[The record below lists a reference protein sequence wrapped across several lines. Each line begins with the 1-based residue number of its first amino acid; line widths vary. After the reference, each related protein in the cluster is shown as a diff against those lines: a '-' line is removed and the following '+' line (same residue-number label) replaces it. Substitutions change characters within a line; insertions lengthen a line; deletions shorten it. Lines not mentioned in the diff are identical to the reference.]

1 MKIKLPN
8 MKRKEEK
15 AIKESNRVSSK
26 KKNNKDEKN
35 VLSEKS
41 KFAIVEAYKSA
52 RTNIMFSLSA
62 TDKKAF
68 TITSYAKGDGK
79 STVAANLAISFSKMG
94 KKVILIDCDLRR
106 PNLHNILKL
115 ENKAG
120 FSDMV
125 GRMVVFDDVV
135 NRDVLPCLDVL
146 TSGTIPPNPSELIC
160 SPEVTRFV
168 ERLNREYDYII
179 FDSPPVGV
187 VADALLL
194 KDYIDTIRDK
204 YDFIFLDCPA
214 GLGVTVINALY
225 TSDAIIIPTQA
236 HYLSI
241 EALQNVFSKLSMIW
255 RHTGSKKPFILG
267 ILFTWYRGYT
277 TNDSQILEKM
287 MEQFSNVP
295 FFKTRIP
302 QFTIIPESDVAKVS
316 IFSYRP
322 NHPAAAIYSEL
333 VDEFLDKVDML
344 ADRAFED
351 QCTTANPRLPLI
363 PELKEILLDSYYGKE
378 L

>member
-1 MKIKLPN
+1 

-68 TITSYAKGDGK
+68 AITSYAKGDGK

-125 GRMVVFDDVV
+125 GRMVVFD
-135 NRDVLPCLDVL
+135 VL
-146 TSGTIPPNPSELIC
+146 TFLHRERFLRTPPSL
-160 SPEVTRFV
+160 S
-168 ERLNREYDYII
+168 
-179 FDSPPVGV
+179 
-187 VADALLL
+187 AL
-194 KDYIDTIRDK
+194 
-204 YDFIFLDCPA
+204 
-214 GLGVTVINALY
+214 
-225 TSDAIIIPTQA
+225 
-236 HYLSI
+236 
-241 EALQNVFSKLSMIW
+241 
-255 RHTGSKKPFILG
+255 
-267 ILFTWYRGYT
+267 
-277 TNDSQILEKM
+277 
-287 MEQFSNVP
+287 
-295 FFKTRIP
+295 
-302 QFTIIPESDVAKVS
+302 
-316 IFSYRP
+316 
-322 NHPAAAIYSEL
+322 
-333 VDEFLDKVDML
+333 
-344 ADRAFED
+344 
-351 QCTTANPRLPLI
+351 PR
-363 PELKEILLDSYYGKE
+363 
-378 L
+378 